1 MNYQI
6 FKVQK
11 FNLIFLLITLFISC
25 ADSNDDDEIYAKMEI
40 NTDYIQ
46 LELEVL
52 DLVNKHRNSNG
63 LTPLKRLN
71 SISMV
76 AESHSK
82 YMAKTGIV
90 SHENFPKRSQELM
103 DSINAKSIGEN
114 IGFGFGTAEG
124 ILKAWL
130 KSDSHKKIIEN
141 PTYTHF
147 GISIK
152 QNNEMR
158 NYFTNI
164 FIRQ

>member
-11 FNLIFLLITLFISC
+11 FNLLFLLITLFISC

-63 LTPLKRLN
+63 LPPLKRLN

-76 AESHSK
+76 AESHSN

>member
-11 FNLIFLLITLFISC
+11 FNLLFLLITLFISC

-76 AESHSK
+76 AESHSN

-130 KSDSHKKIIEN
+130 KSDGHKKIIEN